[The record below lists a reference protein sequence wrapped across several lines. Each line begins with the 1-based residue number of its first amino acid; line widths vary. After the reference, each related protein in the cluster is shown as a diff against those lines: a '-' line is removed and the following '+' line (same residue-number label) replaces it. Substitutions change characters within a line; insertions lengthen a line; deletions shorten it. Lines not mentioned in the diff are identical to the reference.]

1 MNSMWTPESISKPS
15 LPPRGTCSP
24 AESCWAEGWGL
35 VVGSS
40 LLCAGNELSMSQC
53 AASLTLFRDACWGLA
68 TSWVC
73 CSRAR
78 AMDVLPQP
86 PRTPGQWRDGLGMKL
101 VLKHPMEIVP
111 TESWK
116 DTSGCFMQ
124 DEYCQTQSCF
134 TDLVTFPSTLI
145 PPLAVLQ
152 ALTYLATVFGD
163 FSCVCYLKIMKLFS
177 LMPFLTEKK
186 SC

>member
-1 MNSMWTPESISKPS
+1 MCSISDS
-15 LPPRGTCSP
+15 FQRC
-24 AESCWAEGWGL
+24 
-35 VVGSS
+35 
-40 LLCAGNELSMSQC
+40 LLGFSHL
-53 AASLTLFRDACWGLA
+53 LGVL
-68 TSWVC
+68 
-73 CSRAR
+73 
-78 AMDVLPQP
+78 LPQP

-134 TDLVTFPSTLI
+134 SDLVTFPSTLI
-145 PPLAVLQ
+145 LPLAVRQ